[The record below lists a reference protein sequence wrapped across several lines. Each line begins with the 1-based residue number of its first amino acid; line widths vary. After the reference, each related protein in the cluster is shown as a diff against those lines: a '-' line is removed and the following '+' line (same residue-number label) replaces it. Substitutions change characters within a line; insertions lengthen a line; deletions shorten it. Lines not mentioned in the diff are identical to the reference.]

1 VTLLTFPQL
10 VADVGTAPQNKNKT
24 RTVESGLALEGE
36 LRCVVQC
43 LGLMDLALTL
53 GDYKQDIGHSTTS
66 STALQVGDNEEKRFR
81 AFVPGALQPIN
92 IVSLWKKLDFS

>member
-10 VADVGTAPQNKNKT
+10 VADVGKKP

-43 LGLMDLALTL
+43 LGLMGLALTL

-81 AFVPGALQPIN
+81 AFVPGALQPTN